1 MFQLLAAISVVMF
14 LAAAPPYILD
24 TVHGKT
30 KPERATWLIYSILNT
45 VAFVS
50 QVTLGG
56 GWSLVFLGLDTLGS
70 MIVLGLSLRFG
81 VGGWTLLDRI
91 ALMIASLGVVA
102 AVFVHQPVVAILGV
116 ILADIS
122 GTVLTVLK
130 TFHAPDSETTISWL
144 LTGTGAV
151 TGILAVGKFDIALLL
166 YPTYLMLANYA
177 VPVTQV
183 LSRTYWQTHKRTP
196 RPIV

>member
-1 MFQLLAAISVVMF
+1 MFQLLAVLSVLMF

-30 KPERATWLIYSILNT
+30 KPERITWLIFSIQNII
-45 VAFVS
+45 AFVS
-50 QVTLGG
+50 QATLGG

-81 VGGWTLLDRI
+81 VGGWTVLDRA
-91 ALMIASLGVVA
+91 ALAIASVGVVV
-102 AVFVHQPVVAILGV
+102 AVFAHQPVVAILGV

-122 GTVLTVLK
+122 GTVLTILK
-130 TFHAPDSETTISWL
+130 TYHAPDSETTISWV
-144 LTGTGAV
+144 LTGTGAM
-151 TGILAVGKFDIALLL
+151 TGVLSVGKFDVVLLL

-177 VPVTQV
+177 VPVAQIIGRAYGRARKHASLPNT
-183 LSRTYWQTHKRTP
+183 
-196 RPIV
+196 

>member
-1 MFQLLAAISVVMF
+1 MFQLLAVLSVLMF

-30 KPERATWLIYSILNT
+30 KPERATWLIYSILNI

-50 QVTLGG
+50 QINLGG

-81 VGGWTLLDRI
+81 VGGWTVLDRAALAI
-91 ALMIASLGVVA
+91 ALVGVIV

-122 GTVLTVLK
+122 GTVLTIRK
-130 TFHAPDSETTISWL
+130 TFLAPASETTISWL
-144 LTGTGAV
+144 LSGTSAV
-151 TGILAVGKFDIALLL
+151 TGILSVGKFDIALLL

-177 VPVTQV
+177 VPATQV
-183 LSRTYWQTHKRTP
+183 IGRAYWRTKKRTP
-196 RPIV
+196 QPIA